1 MERSTT
7 TKIQKSNLVK
17 KASRV
22 KEPSQV
28 KATIGWK
35 EQIDLPEFGLTGIPA
50 KIDTGAR
57 TSVLHCSHIRLIQR
71 DNKRFVEFVPLDAS
85 FQDAWGKQQKWT
97 LPFHSERTIKN
108 SFGQEENRYVVKTVV
123 RMFGQEY
130 PIELS
135 LRDRSDMEF
144 PMLLGRSFIRE
155 KFLVDV
161 SRSNLN
167 RSNIKKTS

>member
-1 MERSTT
+1 MERSPT
-7 TKIQKSNLVK
+7 TKVNSANTSKTIKTANK
-17 KASRV
+17 I
-22 KEPSQV
+22 

-35 EQIDLPEFGLTGIPA
+35 EVIDLPEFGLRGIPA

-57 TSVLHCSHIRLIQR
+57 TSVLHCSHIQLIHQG
-71 DNKRFVEFVPLDAS
+71 DKRFVEFIPLDPN
-85 FQDAWGKQQKWT
+85 FQDTWGKQQKWT

-123 RMFGQEY
+123 RMFEQEY

-135 LRDRSDMEF
+135 LRDRSGMEF

-167 RSNIKKTS
+167 RSIIKKTS

>member
-1 MERSTT
+1 MCPKRSPRTSSKFPNLTESRLRSSDALKMETARNKSRSSQPMERSTT

-71 DNKRFVEFVPLDAS
+71 DN
-85 FQDAWGKQQKWT
+85 
-97 LPFHSERTIKN
+97 
-108 SFGQEENRYVVKTVV
+108 
-123 RMFGQEY
+123 
-130 PIELS
+130 
-135 LRDRSDMEF
+135 
-144 PMLLGRSFIRE
+144 
-155 KFLVDV
+155 
-161 SRSNLN
+161 
-167 RSNIKKTS
+167 